1 MGDAIPKLAIVC
13 AVCHTIIEC
22 LREASDHWP
31 QQAVPSRCL
40 RPVHTPSTF
49 QVVAQSAPNRPSPEK
64 GDVLDSTAE
73 VEAIVKVGLEGGH
86 HNDACDH
93 NIGVGSSRKAGD
105 DPCPQ
110 NRVDNVLLYEFGHP
124 LGHISISCCVS
135 VTVMVDHF
143 SLDVHDQLGDQS
155 RENSPLTHIASWTCP
170 PPFRHCHQGTQ
181 RYLAVIFILL
191 SKD

>member
-1 MGDAIPKLAIVC
+1 MLARS
-13 AVCHTIIEC
+13 EWP
-22 LREASDHWP
+22 LASTGGAKP
-31 QQAVPSRCL
+31 LS
-40 RPVHTPSTF
+40 PVHTPSTF
-49 QVVAQSAPNRPSPEK
+49 QVVAQSAPNRPSPET

-73 VEAIVKVGLEGGH
+73 VEAIVKVGLERGH
-86 HNDACDH
+86 HNDACNH

-110 NRVDNVLLYEFGHP
+110 NRVDNVLLYEFGDP
-124 LGHISISCCVS
+124 LGHGHISISCCVS

-143 SLDVHDQLGDQS
+143 SHDVHDQLGDQS

-170 PPFRHCHQGTQ
+170 PPFRHCYQRTQ

-191 SKD
+191 SRINELI